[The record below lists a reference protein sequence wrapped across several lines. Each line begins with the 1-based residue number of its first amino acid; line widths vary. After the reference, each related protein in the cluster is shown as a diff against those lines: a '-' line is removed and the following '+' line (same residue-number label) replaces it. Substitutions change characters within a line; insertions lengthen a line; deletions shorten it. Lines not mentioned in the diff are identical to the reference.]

1 MRPLS
6 ASEGATRS
14 EAVRV
19 WLLGGFRVSVGPRT
33 IQQDKWRSRKA
44 AALVKLLA
52 LAPGHNLHREQVM
65 EVLWPNSG
73 KKAASNN
80 LRQVLYAAR
89 RVLDPASDSHKSY
102 LSFEDEH
109 LILCPEGDLWV
120 DVDAFEEAARTAR
133 YARGPAVYQAAID
146 LYAGDL
152 LPEDRYEEWAEIGCE
167 ELRQHYLT
175 LLTELAGLHEGRGE
189 RDLAI
194 EALRKATSEEP
205 TLEEAHASIMR
216 LHALSGRPEHALAQY
231 ERLRNA
237 LQSGIGTRPAEA
249 TRRLRDEIA
258 AGTLLPTPPAGPAQ
272 SVPSDDAKHNL
283 TAPMSSFVGRER
295 EMVEIKRALSM
306 TRLLTLTGAG
316 GTGKTR
322 LALEV
327 ARDLV
332 GSYPDGVWLVELAPL
347 SEEGLVAQVVANALG
362 VQERPGEPL
371 VGTLAEALETKEML
385 LMLDNCEH
393 LIGEAMRMVD
403 ALLASCVRLKV
414 LATGR
419 EPLGVSGEVV

>member
-6 ASEGATRS
+6 ASERATRP

-33 IQQDKWRSRKA
+33 IQRDRWRSRKA

-65 EVLWPNSG
+65 DVLWPDAG

-89 RVLDPASDSHKSY
+89 RVLDPASGSHKSY

-152 LPEDRYEEWAEIGCE
+152 LPEDRYEEWAEGRRE
-167 ELRQHYLT
+167 QLRQLYLA
-175 LLTELAGLHEGRGE
+175 LLIELAGLYEGRE
-189 RDLAI
+189 EHEPAI
-194 EALRKATSEEP
+194 EALMNATAEEP
-205 TLEEAHASIMR
+205 TLEEAHVAIMR
-216 LHALSGRPEHALAQY
+216 LHAFSGRPQRALAQY
-231 ERLRNA
+231 ERLRDA
-237 LQSGIGTRPAEA
+237 LQRGPGTRPTEP
-249 TRRLRDEIA
+249 TRRLRKEIA
-258 AGTLLPTPPAGPAQ
+258 AGRLPTAPPAEAVQDGSSA
-272 SVPSDDAKHNL
+272 AIKCNL
-283 TAPMSSFVGRER
+283 PTSMSSFVGREQ
-295 EMVEIKRALSM
+295 EMVGIKRMLAM
-306 TRLLTLTGAG
+306 TSLLTLTGPG
-316 GTGKTR
+316 GSGKTR

-327 ARDLV
+327 ARELV
-332 GSYPDGVWLVELAPL
+332 RRYA
-347 SEEGLVAQVVANALG
+347 
-362 VQERPGEPL
+362 
-371 VGTLAEALETKEML
+371 
-385 LMLDNCEH
+385 
-393 LIGEAMRMVD
+393 
-403 ALLASCVRLKV
+403 
-414 LATGR
+414 
-419 EPLGVSGEVV
+419 